1 MMSINNNNNNLNN
14 SNNINNNNNNNN
26 IYTSNNDNNNYLIQT
41 VPTMSETFDHMIETP
56 QNDYISIHNH
66 NQHNN
71 HSPHQ
76 FYNNQYQHYQYTN
89 DLIKLQPFCE
99 INGQN
104 DFQNPY
110 QDPYQHQLSPPDMV
124 GSYVNSYSNNNNNSN
139 NTNLIQNNNNQQLPS
154 IITSPTIPL
163 PPSPPSPSPTII
175 NNSNNTISTIQFVN
189 NKKRQHS
196 DTTSS
201 SSIYFIQ
208 QPHSTSTSFSLQCP
222 NSPNS
227 STSSSPLNSINYSYP
242 AFRVVTSSSSSASSS
257 STSSQPPSPQ
267 TLLSSSSISISNSS
281 SFYNNTE
288 ASDEEM
294 EEQFKEYLSP
304 TISNLIESSHRENIL
319 NLVNDYLY
327 EELPLKS
334 LLMELREIQYQLG
347 NGQNQSLLNNL
358 LELFLILDNS
368 SNVMINFL
376 KENGIE
382 DSEITIDQKR
392 LSIILNDFENG
403 LRGKDKTIKKSTSR
417 GLRNPPNKW
426 TKEESSKLITLVHEN
441 GDKQWKK
448 IALQIG
454 GGKTGAQCAQHWKR
468 VLCPAIRKGSWD
480 EEEEA
485 KLFLLVEKHGQSW
498 KNVASEIRTRTDI
511 QCRYQ
516 YFKSCM
522 SREVP
527 WTPKE
532 DEILQKKVIENKQ
545 DSTKEIGW
553 MDLSKAMARARQT
566 KIPRTALEC
575 KIRFYFL
582 NAQL

>member
-1 MMSINNNNNNLNN
+1 MIAMSNQNTLN
-14 SNNINNNNNNNN
+14 SSNNN
-26 IYTSNNDNNNYLIQT
+26 IYISSGNNYLIQT
-41 VPTMSETFDHMIETP
+41 VPSMSETFDHMIETP
-56 QNDYISIHNH
+56 QNEYISIQ
-66 NQHNN
+66 NQQNSNN
-71 HSPHQ
+71 HSPNQ
-76 FYNNQYQHYQYTN
+76 FYNNQYQQQQHQHQQYNYQSDFN
-89 DLIKLQPFCE
+89 KPQSFCE
-99 INGQN
+99 INSQN
-104 DFQNPY
+104 DFQNSY
-110 QDPYQHQLSPPDMV
+110 QDQYQHQLSPPDIV
-124 GSYVNSYSNNNNNSN
+124 GSYVNSYSSN
-139 NTNLIQNNNNQQLPS
+139 IIQNNQQLPS
-154 IITSPTIPL
+154 MITSPNLPL
-163 PPSPPSPSPTII
+163 PPSPPLL
-175 NNSNNTISTIQFVN
+175 NNNENNNLSNIATIQYVN
-189 NKKRQHS
+189 SKKRPL
-196 DTTSS
+196 DSS
-201 SSIYFIQ
+201 SSIYFLQ
-208 QPHSTSTSFSLQCP
+208 NPSSSSSSSSQCP

-227 STSSSPLNSINYSYP
+227 ISSSPTTSTNYGYP
-242 AFRVVTSSSSSASSS
+242 TFRVIS
-257 STSSQPPSPQ
+257 SSQPPSPQ
-267 TLLSSSSISISNSS
+267 IMLSSSTSISASVSNSS
-281 SFYNNTE
+281 SFYNNNE

-304 TISNLIESSHRENIL
+304 TITNLIDSNHRENIL

-334 LLMELREIQYQLG
+334 LLMEIREIQYQIG

-368 SNVMINFL
+368 SNVMVNFL

-382 DSEITIDQKR
+382 DSEMTIDQKK

-545 DSTKEIGW
+545 DSSKEIGW
-553 MDLSKAMARARQT
+553 MDLSKSMARARQT

-582 NAQL
+582 NTQL